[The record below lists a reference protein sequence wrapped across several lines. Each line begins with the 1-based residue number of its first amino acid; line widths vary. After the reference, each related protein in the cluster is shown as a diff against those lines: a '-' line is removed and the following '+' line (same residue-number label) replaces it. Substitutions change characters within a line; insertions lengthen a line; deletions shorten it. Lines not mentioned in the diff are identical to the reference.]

1 MRIRRRNWIIKRIA
15 LGFAVA
21 ALVAPAAA
29 QARVDEGIAG
39 QPNKASEGYIPF
51 VTDFPSYQASQ
62 AVKGGPQMRIS
73 GPTTDTYN
81 LIEVARTQPR
91 STHPALVLRR
101 HGASVDTNPVLRS
114 SDLIENVRL
123 APRGSA
129 EVVASPGFGWVDAG
143 IVAAFVVGVLGLGA
157 VAIRSTRKVGE
168 PQTA

>member
-39 QPNKASEGYIPF
+39 QPNKASEGYVPF
-51 VTDFPSYQASQ
+51 VTDFPSWQ

-73 GPTTDTYN
+73 GPTTDSYN

-91 STHPALVLRR
+91 STQHSYLLRR
-101 HGASVDTNPVLRS
+101 DGKAVDTNPVLRS

-123 APRGSA
+123 APRGSG
-129 EVVASPGFGWVDAG
+129 EVVASSGFDWNDGAIAAG
-143 IVAAFVVGVLGLGA
+143 IVAVVLVLGGIA
-157 VAIRSTRKVGE
+157 VSRTRKLGE